1 MTSEEGSVARECP
14 VSARPDCR
22 ATTNKD
28 KLTPSDKVDT
38 SWQTYVAVIDIFP
51 AHVLIVG
58 RRRTQMVPAALIA
71 ACASPAPLAAAA
83 RPTRPSSGQ
92 FNQVVR
98 SEQCS
103 GADRYRPID
112 QASRAS
118 GARASNHVDR
128 NHNEGSREW
137 RNTSTAGGATS
148 AIPSIDLVSG
158 GDVATAMNEW
168 RRNATC
174 YLS

>member
-28 KLTPSDKVDT
+28 KLTRSDKVDT

-71 ACASPAPLAAAA
+71 APTCLRLACASPAPLAAAA

-158 GDVATAMNEW
+158 GGDVAIAMNE
-168 RRNATC
+168 
-174 YLS
+174 